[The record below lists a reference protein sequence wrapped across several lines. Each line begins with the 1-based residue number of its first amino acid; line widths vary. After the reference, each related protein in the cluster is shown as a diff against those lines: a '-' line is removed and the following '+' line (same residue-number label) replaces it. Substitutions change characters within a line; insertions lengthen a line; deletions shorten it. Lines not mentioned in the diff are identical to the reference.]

1 MRYWCLSVWCALA
14 TMLMACGGGSSSGTL
29 TGNWAATLT
38 NSDGETELTFNATL
52 TQGSSS
58 SITVANLVFTTAT
71 TCFDS
76 GTTGTST
83 FSPSG
88 TSSVAGT
95 FQMTLQSSMK
105 NTNGMNQLTL
115 QGTSSSNTINGTWNL
130 SGTGSGCKGSGDFS
144 MIRM

>member
-1 MRYWCLSVWCALA
+1 MRYLCLSVWCAAA
-14 TMLMACGGGSSSGTL
+14 TMLIACGGGGSNGTL

-38 NSDGETELTFNATL
+38 NSDGATVLTFNATL

-58 SITVANLVFTTAT
+58 SITVANLVFTTPT

-76 GTTGTST
+76 ATTGATT

-88 TSSVAGT
+88 TSMVVGT
-95 FQMTLQSSMK
+95 LQMTLQSS
-105 NTNGMNQLTL
+105 TNNANGVNQLTL
-115 QGTSSSNTINGTWNL
+115 QGTSSSNTISGTWNL
-130 SGTGSGCKGSGDFS
+130 SGTGTGCMGSGDFS

>member
-1 MRYWCLSVWCALA
+1 MRYLCISVWCAVA
-14 TMLMACGGGSSSGTL
+14 TMLIACGGGSNGTL

-38 NSDGETELTFNATL
+38 NSDGATVLTFNATL

-58 SITVANLVFTTAT
+58 TITVANLVFTTST

-76 GTTGTST
+76 ATTGTST

-88 TSSVAGT
+88 TSMVAGS

-105 NTNGMNQLTL
+105 NTNGLNQLTL
-115 QGTSSSNTINGTWNL
+115 QGTSSSNTISGTWNL
-130 SGTGSGCKGSGDFS
+130 SGTGTGCMGSGGFS
-144 MIRM
+144 MVRM